1 MKVHPVSQQHIA
13 PKQLSLDLG
22 EAESNQRIGQKAIDR
37 TGIERSV
44 VFPKNIKIYGVA
56 DFQRRVSQLFAPL
69 NIQIDFRV
77 TRQNRV
83 VMRWSFPQEAVH
95 YQRQDG
101 ARAELLL
108 SAQENEALK
117 RWFYPLPGQGINAHR
132 KSQI

>member
-1 MKVHPVSQQHIA
+1 MRLVSQKHIV
-13 PKQLSLDLG
+13 PQQLALDLG
-22 EAESNQRIGQKAIDR
+22 EAESNQQLGETAIAQ

-44 VFPKNIKIYGVA
+44 VFPKNIKIYDVA

-83 VMRWSFPQEAVH
+83 EMRWSFPQEAVH

-101 ARAELLL
+101 AKAELLL
-108 SAQENEALK
+108 SPEENEAFKTLVLS
-117 RWFYPLPGQGINAHR
+117 FAGATH
-132 KSQI
+132 